1 MSYTSIRIRRG
12 NTNDWATSS
21 TLALGEL
28 GFDTTLKVL
37 KIGDGSSS
45 WVNLTGLQTATGG
58 VPGPTGPASTVPGPT
73 GPTGVGANPSL
84 VTTVPTGV
92 YAMYFNTATNQINYY
107 RSGITFTINLPAAA
121 TINIGRG
128 FTGVTW
134 GDGSTTVAQT
144 HAYASA
150 GSYTIT
156 IFGIGY
162 TFPSHP
168 SFTPYITNVA
178 SIDGITIMY
187 NMFLNNAIFNQDI
200 SGWDVSNVTH
210 MNSMFQN
217 ASAFNRN
224 ISTWNVSNVMN
235 MDSMFQNASAFNQNI
250 SSWNVSNVTNL
261 SFMLLNCPIRATP
274 SYYTSIQARA
284 NAVGQSL
291 A

>member
-1 MSYTSIRIRRG
+1 
-12 NTNDWATSS
+12 
-21 TLALGEL
+21 
-28 GFDTTLKVL
+28 
-37 KIGDGSSS
+37 
-45 WVNLTGLQTATGG
+45 
-58 VPGPTGPASTVPGPT
+58 
-73 GPTGVGANPSL
+73 
-84 VTTVPTGV
+84 
-92 YAMYFNTATNQINYY
+92 MYFNPATNQINYY
-107 RSGITFTINLPAAA
+107 QPPPRITFTINLPAAA
-121 TINIGRG
+121 TINIGKN
-128 FTGVTW
+128 FSGVTW

-156 IFGIGY
+156 IFNIGNQ
-162 TFPSHP
+162 FPSHP